1 MKEINKIYNQLSHRY
16 RRSFILYTSLS
27 VAVFSLSA
35 VLVIL
40 NLFAVRMNPNRT
52 LNDASLKHEQ
62 WYFIA
67 IIALTAISGAI
78 SGALSL
84 FTFKKRAR
92 YQQEQIDKINRE
104 IKNYKG
110 SLEEYKRD
118 GVNKDKKFIRNI
130 QEILDS
136 E

>member
-27 VAVFSLSA
+27 IAVFTLSA

-52 LNDASLKHEQ
+52 LHDAALKHEQ

-67 IIALTAISGAI
+67 IIALTAVSGAV

-92 YQQEQIDKINRE
+92 YQQEQVDKINRE
-104 IKNYKG
+104 IKNYKN